1 MRIRILIRA
10 TQKTYMIINRIYNFV
25 ILKNFSCKK
34 RGTQPHKSAQEDP
47 FKKFIELYNAQ
58 RTIIK
63 RYLGSLRPKIFSS
76 ENNSLFMLGCVLSL
90 DSLSYHC
97 RPHNCWFA
105 FYFFFFFTSSF
116 RPPIVHDVSLS
127 KRFYPTDLRL

>member
-1 MRIRILIRA
+1 
-10 TQKTYMIINRIYNFV
+10 MIINKIYNFV

-63 RYLGSLRPKIFSS
+63 RYLGSLRPKIFGSID
-76 ENNSLFMLGCVLSL
+76 VTI
-90 DSLSYHC
+90 
-97 RPHNCWFA
+97 PHAKSHPKARHKTMHKN
-105 FYFFFFFTSSF
+105 YIDIHN
-116 RPPIVHDVSLS
+116 R
-127 KRFYPTDLRL
+127 